1 MAKTR
6 RGFISN
12 SSSSSFI
19 VIGDNI
25 NIPFFD
31 EQILRIPESFEGTD
45 EFGWSIDD
53 HTDIGSRINFAYMQA
68 KLTDNENYLEMLA
81 DVLKTQFEI
90 DYIEYALDVD
100 DWESEHHGYID
111 HQSVGGNNIRMFE
124 SEETLIRF
132 IFGEDSY
139 IHTDNDNH

>member
-1 MAKTR
+1 MPKTR

-31 EQILRIPESFEGTD
+31 EQILKIPESFEGED
-45 EFGWSIDD
+45 EFGWQIDD
-53 HTDIGSRINFAYMQA
+53 HTDIGSRINFALLQA
-68 KLTDNENYLEMLA
+68 ELVDGEDYKEMLNSVLEDKF
-81 DVLKTQFEI
+81 DVC
-90 DYIEYALDVD
+90 DIEYNMT
-100 DWESEHHGYID
+100 GYID
-111 HQSVGGNNIRMFE
+111 HQSVGGDNIRMFE

-139 IHTDNDNH
+139 VHTDNDNH